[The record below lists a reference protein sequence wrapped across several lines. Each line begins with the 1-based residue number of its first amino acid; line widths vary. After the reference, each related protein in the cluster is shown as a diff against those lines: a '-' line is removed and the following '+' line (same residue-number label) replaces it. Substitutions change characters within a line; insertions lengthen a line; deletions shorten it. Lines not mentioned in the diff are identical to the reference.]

1 VNYPWLGVRCTRYV
15 HVGVAGQD
23 APAKSSVVASAESM
37 LKALYT
43 DGNKAT
49 PARIA
54 PAVRAGTNTSILLLE
69 NSLVVLRVLSRYSE
83 TSGLGRFLRRL
94 IDCI

>member
-1 VNYPWLGVRCTRYV
+1 MNYPWLGVRCTRYV

-23 APAKSSVVASAESM
+23 APAKSSVVASADSM

-49 PARIA
+49 PARTA
-54 PAVRAGTNTSILLLE
+54 PTVRAGTNTSILLLE